1 MGIGISC
8 SNRMNDRMTGEESR
22 YLSVGTRICWND
34 SERDQG
40 TVVENTWS
48 AVRIKWDSG
57 LTGAVHHN
65 DMREIE
71 VVILKS

>member
-1 MGIGISC
+1 MG
-8 SNRMNDRMTGEESR
+8 DRMTGEESR
-22 YLSVGTRICWND
+22 QLCVGTRICWSH
-34 SERDQG
+34 SEADQG

-65 DMREIE
+65 DMGEGE
-71 VVILKS
+71 VAALKA